1 MNSSKI
7 PRYFKIGAG
16 FFCGT
21 CFPER
26 LLNVRQA
33 RRLQAARLTID
44 GQRDSKTRNLESE
57 SCTIPKYRFHRK
69 GRQRQTR
76 MWVKTNFGKLAFLAF
91 ILNGICVAS
100 ESRQNGNMGN
110 IDLEKVRKAIIDPS
124 TISNQITGQV
134 LNDIFT
140 TTGYVIT
147 GKHSIYLI

>member
-1 MNSSKI
+1 
-7 PRYFKIGAG
+7 
-16 FFCGT
+16 
-21 CFPER
+21 
-26 LLNVRQA
+26 
-33 RRLQAARLTID
+33 
-44 GQRDSKTRNLESE
+44 
-57 SCTIPKYRFHRK
+57 
-69 GRQRQTR
+69 

-91 ILNGICVAS
+91 ILNGICVASQASS

-147 GKHSIYLI
+147 GKRTIYLIN